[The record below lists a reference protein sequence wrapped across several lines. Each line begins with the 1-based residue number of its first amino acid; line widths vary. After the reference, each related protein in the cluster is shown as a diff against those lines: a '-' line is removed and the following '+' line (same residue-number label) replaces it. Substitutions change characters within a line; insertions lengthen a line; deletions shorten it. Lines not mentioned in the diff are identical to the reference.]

1 MKRIEPRVFTVLGLG
16 LGLVALVLS
25 AVPSAS
31 AQTVVAQRSD
41 PQTSQRTTAGWNDAR
56 ARELIEGAIARR
68 ATWAGDAELTDY
80 RARAVGHIYFLFD
93 LGRDTQRHLV
103 KADQLALDLFWR
115 APALTRQVI
124 VGRRD
129 EKTLP
134 TNIRYHL
141 DHLTVVMD
149 NFGDRISLGEG
160 SEVREVVH
168 PAAPGALAFY
178 DYRLSDSL
186 TLRLPERE
194 LRVYKV
200 EMRPRDPDGP
210 GLVGTLYLD
219 RESADI
225 VQMEFTFTAASYL
238 DETLDYFSVRIENA
252 LWANRYWLPRR
263 QGIELR
269 RGIEPLNF
277 PAGGII
283 RAEFKITNY
292 EFNVGTPPGFFRG
305 PPVYALPR
313 PLREGFAFEGGLYDA
328 LDPKVATAPPSLES
342 IRETAG
348 RIIAES
354 HLERAR
360 GLRLAVPGASSV
372 LRLRRAEGLYLG
384 PALSRDY
391 PGGIR
396 TVVSAG
402 YALGR
407 DRWQVAGRL
416 TAPLAESIGL
426 ELAGYVE
433 RAAEAAAWEPSSGVV
448 ATLATLLDG
457 EDYRETYWAS
467 GGRFTLRAP
476 WGPRR
481 VGLSI
486 AWEEWEAAALEADDV
501 IDRGYRP
508 VRRLDDGRVAW
519 LALELKQPPT
529 GALER
534 VGGLSWEGRIEGAT
548 SALAGD
554 FDYVRVAAR
563 GESLWPDAG
572 LGLDLRLFAG
582 AGLVAGGRVPAQR
595 LLPGGGRGTVRG
607 YHFHRF
613 VGDGYGAGGLELRRP
628 VLWPFISVAGF
639 ADVGWVGRLGSGA
652 AAGRAIEVWNAE
664 GRPAG
669 SARGP
674 LIGVGAGVGMLF
686 DILRVDLARGLRQG
700 GIWELVVSVRPEFWA
715 WL

>member
-1 MKRIEPRVFTVLGLG
+1 MKRIEPGGLSVLGVG
-16 LGLVALVLS
+16 VVFI
-25 AVPSAS
+25 AVAS
-31 AQTVVAQRSD
+31 AAAQPIGTFQAALQT
-41 PQTSQRTTAGWNDAR
+41 PQQAVEGWNGSR
-56 ARELIEGAIARR
+56 VRELIERAVARR
-68 ATWAGDAELTDY
+68 ATWAGDAELADY
-80 RARAVGHIYFLFD
+80 RARATGHIYFLFD

-103 KADQLALDLFWR
+103 RADQLALDLFWR

-124 VGRRD
+124 VGRRE
-129 EKTLP
+129 EKALP

-160 SEVREVVH
+160 SEVREVMH

-178 DYRLSDSL
+178 DYRLADSL
-186 TLRLPERE
+186 TLVLPERE

-219 RESADI
+219 RGSADI
-225 VQMEFTFTAASYL
+225 VQMEFTFTAGSYL

-283 RAEFKITNY
+283 RAEFKITDY

-305 PPVYALPR
+305 PSVYALPK
-313 PLREGFAFEGGLYDA
+313 PLRDSFAFEGGLYDA
-328 LDPKVATAPPSLES
+328 LDPKVATAPPSLEA
-342 IRETAG
+342 IRENAG
-348 RIIAES
+348 RIIADS
-354 HLERAR
+354 YLERAR
-360 GLRLAVPGASSV
+360 GLRPAVPGVSSII
-372 LRLRRAEGLYLG
+372 RLRRAEGLYLG

-391 PGGIR
+391 PFGVR
-396 TVVSAG
+396 TLISAG

-407 DRWQVAGRL
+407 DRWQLAGQL
-416 TAPLAESIGL
+416 TAPLAGPVGL

-433 RAAEAAAWEPSSGVV
+433 RAAETAVWEPSSGVI

-457 EDYRETYWAS
+457 EDYREPYWAS
-467 GGRFTLRAP
+467 GGRLTLRTP

-481 VGLSI
+481 VGLAI
-486 AWEEWEAAALEADDV
+486 AWEEWEAAALEAGEV
-501 IDRGYRP
+501 VDRGYRP
-508 VRRLDDGRVAW
+508 VRRLDEGRAAW
-519 LALELKQPPT
+519 LALEMKQPPT

-534 VGGLSWEGRIEGAT
+534 VGGVAWEGRIEGAT
-548 SALAGD
+548 SAVAGD
-554 FDYVRVAAR
+554 FEYVRVAAR
-563 GESLWPDAG
+563 GERLWPRAG
-572 LGLDLRLFAG
+572 LGLDLRIFAG
-582 AGLVAGGRVPAQR
+582 AGLVSGGRIPAQR
-595 LLPGGGRGTVRG
+595 LLPAGGRGTVRG
-607 YHFHRF
+607 YPFHRF
-613 VGDGYGAGGLELRRP
+613 VGDVYGGGGLELRRP
-628 VLWPFISVAGF
+628 VVYPLVSVAAF
-639 ADVGWVGRLGSGA
+639 ADAGWVGRAGSGA
-652 AAGRAIEVWNAE
+652 GAGRAIDAWNRE
-664 GRPAG
+664 GRLAG

-674 LIGVGAGVGMLF
+674 LIGVGAGVGLLF
-686 DILRVDLARGLRQG
+686 DIVRVELARGLRQG

>member
-1 MKRIEPRVFTVLGLG
+1 MKRIEPGGLSVLGVG
-16 LGLVALVLS
+16 VVFI
-25 AVPSAS
+25 AVAS
-31 AQTVVAQRSD
+31 AAAQPIGTFQAALQT
-41 PQTSQRTTAGWNDAR
+41 PQQAVEGWNGSR
-56 ARELIEGAIARR
+56 VRELIERAVARR
-68 ATWAGDAELTDY
+68 ATWAGDAELADY
-80 RARAVGHIYFLFD
+80 RARATGHIYFLFD

-103 KADQLALDLFWR
+103 RADQLALDLFWR

-124 VGRRD
+124 VGRRE
-129 EKTLP
+129 EKVLP

-160 SEVREVVH
+160 SEVREVMH

-178 DYRLSDSL
+178 DYRLADSL
-186 TLRLPERE
+186 TLVLPERE

-219 RESADI
+219 RGSADI
-225 VQMEFTFTAASYL
+225 VQMEFTFTAGSYL

-283 RAEFKITNY
+283 RAEFKITDY

-305 PPVYALPR
+305 PSVYALPK
-313 PLREGFAFEGGLYDA
+313 PLRDSFAFEGGLYDA
-328 LDPKVATAPPSLES
+328 LDPKVATAPPSLEA
-342 IRETAG
+342 IRENAG
-348 RIIAES
+348 RIIADS
-354 HLERAR
+354 YLERAR
-360 GLRLAVPGASSV
+360 GLRPAVPGVSSII
-372 LRLRRAEGLYLG
+372 RLRRAEGLYLG

-391 PGGIR
+391 PFGVR
-396 TVVSAG
+396 TLISAG

-407 DRWQVAGRL
+407 DRWQLAGQL
-416 TAPLAESIGL
+416 TAPLAGPIGL

-433 RAAEAAAWEPSSGVV
+433 RAAETAVWEPSSGVI

-457 EDYRETYWAS
+457 EDYREPYWAS
-467 GGRFTLRAP
+467 GGRLTLRTP

-481 VGLSI
+481 VGLAI
-486 AWEEWEAAALEADDV
+486 AWEEWEAAALEAGEV
-501 IDRGYRP
+501 VDRGYRP
-508 VRRLDDGRVAW
+508 VRRLDEGRAAW
-519 LALELKQPPT
+519 LALEMKQPPT

-534 VGGLSWEGRIEGAT
+534 VGGVAWEGRIEGAT
-548 SALAGD
+548 SAVAGD
-554 FDYVRVAAR
+554 FEYVRVAAR
-563 GESLWPDAG
+563 GERLWPRAG
-572 LGLDLRLFAG
+572 LGLDLRIFAG
-582 AGLVAGGRVPAQR
+582 AGLVSGGRIPAQR
-595 LLPGGGRGTVRG
+595 LLPAGGRGTVRG
-607 YHFHRF
+607 YPFHRF
-613 VGDGYGAGGLELRRP
+613 VGDVYGGGGLELRRP
-628 VLWPFISVAGF
+628 VVYPLVSVAAF
-639 ADVGWVGRLGSGA
+639 ADAGWVGRAGSGA
-652 AAGRAIEVWNAE
+652 GAGRAIDAWNRE
-664 GRPAG
+664 GRLAG

-674 LIGVGAGVGMLF
+674 LIGVGAGVGLLF
-686 DILRVDLARGLRQG
+686 DIVRVELARGLRQG